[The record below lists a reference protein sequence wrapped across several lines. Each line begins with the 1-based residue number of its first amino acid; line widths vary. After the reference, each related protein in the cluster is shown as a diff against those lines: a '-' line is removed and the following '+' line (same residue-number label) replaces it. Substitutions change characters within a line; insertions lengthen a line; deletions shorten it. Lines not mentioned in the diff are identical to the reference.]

1 MVYPDLKTIRTL
13 EIDALRKIMQIGSFS
28 RLGQIQTAAAIAESA
43 INEFRG
49 GVNVHLGFTLEIRL
63 RGDRRGKPVARR
75 IDVGAL
81 VQAASDNVSVNNAS
95 YSLLI
100 ARYADPTTS
109 PIVRK
114 IHFDYEP
121 IEQRNAQE
129 PKPSAH
135 MQICGKFSSHHFA
148 AGYTE
153 VRLKSLYPSWEK
165 PRIPIPP
172 TSIALMLN
180 WLLLEFQTDPASQS
194 ILSDPTWRNCV
205 IRAEQAILKP
215 YFAAGA
221 RFLASASNAKQ
232 RFLQSHLY
240 ELGVDA

>member
-1 MVYPDLKTIRTL
+1 MYPDLKTIRTL
-13 EIDALRKIMQIGSFS
+13 EIDTLRKIMQIGSFS
-28 RLGQIQTAAAIAESA
+28 RLGQIQTSAAGAQSA

-63 RGDRRGKPVARR
+63 RGDRRGKPVPRR
-75 IDVGAL
+75 IDLGAL
-81 VQAASDNVSVNNAS
+81 VEAASDNVSVNNAS

-100 ARYADPTTS
+100 ARYANPATS

-114 IHFDYEP
+114 VHFDYEP
-121 IEQRNAQE
+121 IERRNAQE

-135 MQICGKFSSHHFA
+135 MQLCGKFSPHHLA

-153 VRLKSLYPSWEK
+153 VRLRSLYPAWEK
-165 PRIPIPP
+165 PRIPLPP

-180 WLLLEFQTDPASQS
+180 WLLLEFQTDPASQA

-215 YFAAGA
+215 YFVAGA
-221 RFLASASNAKQ
+221 RFLANASSAKQ